1 MATLNLEDIKPGM
14 VLAADAKHHSGR
26 VLLAAG
32 VELTEKHL
40 KVFHTW
46 GLTEADIEGVDP
58 NEMAEQANLELDP
71 EILATAEKEMRTH
84 FRHADLNHPAVAE
97 LFRLS
102 VRNCAKKLADGTDDL
117 DC

>member
-1 MATLNLEDIKPGM
+1 MAILNLEDLKPGM

-26 VLLAAG
+26 ILLAAG

-58 NEMAEQANLELDP
+58 AQLAEQAMEQLDP
-71 EILATAEKEMRTH
+71 VVLAEAEQQMKAR
-84 FRHADLNHPAVAE
+84 FRHTDLSHPAVAE

-102 VRNCAKKLADGTDDL
+102 LRDCAKRLATGVE
-117 DC
+117 

>member
-1 MATLNLEDIKPGM
+1 MAILNLEDLKPGM
-14 VLAADAKHHSGR
+14 VLASEAKHLSGR

-46 GLTEADIEGVDP
+46 GLTEADIEGVDI
-58 NEMAEQANLELDP
+58 EQLVEQQNQALDP
-71 EILATAEKEMRTH
+71 AIVMAAEKQTTARFCHT
-84 FRHADLNHPAVAE
+84 DQTCPAVAE

-102 VRNCAKKLADGTDDL
+102 VRYCAKQLAGKE
-117 DC
+117 

>member
-1 MATLNLEDIKPGM
+1 MAILNLQDLKPGM

-32 VELTEKHL
+32 TELTEKHL

-46 GLTEADIEGVDP
+46 GLTEADIDGVDP
-58 NEMAEQANLELDP
+58 QQVAAEEYQEIDPAILQLAEQQNRE
-71 EILATAEKEMRTH
+71 R
-84 FRHADLNHPAVAE
+84 FRHTDLQHPAMAE

-102 VRNCAKKLADGTDDL
+102 IRNTARQLVSKTNELDG
-117 DC
+117 